1 MVVDFWY
8 FKVLIVCFVV
18 FVPFP
23 KFFLSI
29 FLPVSFLYLPAYFSS
44 ICLSHSHLSVCLILI
59 YLPVSLSSICLSH
72 SRLSFCLF
80 AAYLSAFSLF
90 LICLSVGLSFY
101 SILPLSQSICR
112 FIFLSVSIYL
122 SVHLSIC
129 VSLSVCLFFYLSFIS
144 PPPKCRYH
152 SCWRGRGGGWLGP
165 KISKSHSRKLG
176 NHRNYFRTI
185 GRYDD
190 TRYIKIKISCCC
202 AG

>member
-1 MVVDFWY
+1 M
-8 FKVLIVCFVV
+8 CFVV

-101 SILPLSQSICR
+101 STPVLSTPVSVYLSVYLSICLNLSVGPSFHMCQSICM
-112 FIFLSVSIYL
+112 SVL
-122 SVHLSIC
+122 
-129 VSLSVCLFFYLSFIS
+129 LFFFNSP

-152 SCWRGRGGGWLGP
+152 SCWRGRGRGWLGP
-165 KISKSHSRKLG
+165 KIS
-176 NHRNYFRTI
+176 
-185 GRYDD
+185 
-190 TRYIKIKISCCC
+190 
-202 AG
+202 